1 MYSGTSPKNLKL
13 HFQLV
18 ILLLKVCRLESI
30 NCKEDER
37 TLHIKLTALL
47 YFCWVILSALSLD
60 DTGPR
65 MGFQTTELSRN
76 WETSTKIQKN
86 TQKSYPHTILFVWLT
101 NTILSQL
108 LISGIL
114 VTATHFICQDSFLPY
129 PLFIST
135 HIIVSR
141 ISSLIFF
148 QIIISVLYITGGQRT
163 ALFLHPC
170 SFIIIRAINFW
181 CKDKEFSEQEK
192 SLTFNY

>member
-47 YFCWVILSALSLD
+47 YFCYVILSALRLD
-60 DTGPR
+60 GTGPR
-65 MGFQTTELSRN
+65 MGFQATEFSSN

-86 TQKSYPHTILFVWLT
+86 TQKTYPHKILLIWLT

-114 VTATHFICQDSFLPY
+114 VTASHFICQDSFLPY
-129 PLFIST
+129 PVFIST

-148 QIIISVLYITGGQRT
+148 SDHYFSIIHHWRAKNSII
-163 ALFLHPC
+163 LHLC
-170 SFIIIRAINFW
+170 SFIIIRDINFW

-192 SLTFNY
+192 SLSFNY